1 MSPLLQDYL
10 TRSAERSPDR
20 VAVVMAGERLTY
32 GQLELESNRLARL
45 LVEVGCRR
53 GDRVCLL
60 LPKSPAAIVS
70 MIAVLKADGVYVP
83 IDIDSPAPR
92 LARIMSACEPRLV
105 LACAETTDLADE
117 LEAAGALDGGVPV
130 GLLDDSSGG
139 ESFEPVFRQAD
150 REIQD
155 AEPLS
160 PANGPEDLAH
170 LLFTSGST
178 GTPKGVMIT
187 HANVAHFVEWATAY
201 FGTASSDR
209 ISGHP
214 PLHFDL
220 STFDIY
226 GTFLAGAELHLVP
239 AAASL
244 QPAGLV
250 DFIRDQALTQWFSV
264 PSALTFI
271 AKYGVLRPDDFPH
284 LKRLIWCGE
293 VLPTPT
299 LIEWMRRLPHV
310 EFTNLYGPTE
320 ATIASSYYTV
330 PACPTDSTA
339 PIPIGV
345 ACAGEEL
352 AVLDGNMQPIP
363 QDEIGEV
370 YIGGVGLS
378 SGYWR
383 DEEKTAAAFRPHPT
397 LQQDGARLYRTG
409 DLGRLAADG
418 LVYFLGRAD
427 SQIKSR
433 GYRIELGEIEAA
445 LNAQTV
451 LKECAVV
458 GVTTGGFEGTTI
470 CCAYV
475 PVDGEEISQG
485 ELRRRLSELLPSY
498 MLPSRWLSVGA
509 LPKNLNG
516 KIDRPKLRDHFE
528 REASAAVAKV
538 GELDSQ
544 RMVAVVQAEVAG
556 LLGHGSAD
564 AVDPRLAFVELGVD
578 SLAAVELRNRLS
590 NVTGLRLPTTLIFD
604 HPSVAAVAEFLR
616 VRVQGDGAAGG
627 SGQGR
632 RRVMTAGSEEV
643 VEALRASL
651 KDTERL
657 RRENRL
663 LRAREGEP
671 VAIV

>member
-1 MSPLLQDYL
+1 
-10 TRSAERSPDR
+10 
-20 VAVVMAGERLTY
+20 
-32 GQLELESNRLARL
+32 
-45 LVEVGCRR
+45 
-53 GDRVCLL
+53 
-60 LPKSPAAIVS
+60 
-70 MIAVLKADGVYVP
+70 
-83 IDIDSPAPR
+83 
-92 LARIMSACEPRLV
+92 
-105 LACAETTDLADE
+105 
-117 LEAAGALDGGVPV
+117 
-130 GLLDDSSGG
+130 
-139 ESFEPVFRQAD
+139 
-150 REIQD
+150 
-155 AEPLS
+155 
-160 PANGPEDLAH
+160 
-170 LLFTSGST
+170 
-178 GTPKGVMIT
+178 
-187 HANVAHFVEWATAY
+187 
-201 FGTASSDR
+201 
-209 ISGHP
+209 
-214 PLHFDL
+214 
-220 STFDIY
+220 
-226 GTFLAGAELHLVP
+226 
-239 AAASL
+239 
-244 QPAGLV
+244 
-250 DFIRDQALTQWFSV
+250 
-264 PSALTFI
+264 
-271 AKYGVLRPDDFPH
+271 
-284 LKRLIWCGE
+284 
-293 VLPTPT
+293 
-299 LIEWMRRLPHV
+299 
-310 EFTNLYGPTE
+310 
-320 ATIASSYYTV
+320 
-330 PACPTDSTA
+330 
-339 PIPIGV
+339 
-345 ACAGEEL
+345 
-352 AVLDGNMQPIP
+352 
-363 QDEIGEV
+363 
-370 YIGGVGLS
+370 
-378 SGYWR
+378 
-383 DEEKTAAAFRPHPT
+383 

-616 VRVQGDGAAGG
+616 VQVQGDGALDPREAKIRRAIASIPLSRLQNAGLLDTLLELASANG
-627 SGQGR
+627 GR
-632 RRVMTAGSEEV
+632 SDGAPADGDGDRGGAIDSMDVEGLVQRALQADHAKAGDV
-643 VEALRASL
+643 
-651 KDTERL
+651 
-657 RRENRL
+657 
-663 LRAREGEP
+663 
-671 VAIV
+671 